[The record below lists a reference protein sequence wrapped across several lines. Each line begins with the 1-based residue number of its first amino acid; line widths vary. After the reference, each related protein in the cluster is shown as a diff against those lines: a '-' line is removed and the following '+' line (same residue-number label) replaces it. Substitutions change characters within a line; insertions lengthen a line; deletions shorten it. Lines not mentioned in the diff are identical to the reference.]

1 MCLAERERF
10 DRLVR
15 KEALPVGERGA
26 RITCV
31 PTLGEDGPQGRKGAA
46 ETLSS
51 FLKSVGV
58 FGLNKLA
65 LVLAWAEPDV
75 SISAFNR

>member
-1 MCLAERERF
+1 MYLAEREQF
-10 DRLVR
+10 DWLVR
-15 KEALPVGERGA
+15 KKALPVGERSA
-26 RITCV
+26 RITYI
-31 PTLGEDGPQGRKGAA
+31 PTLSEDGPQGRKGAG

-75 SISAFNR
+75 SISVLNR